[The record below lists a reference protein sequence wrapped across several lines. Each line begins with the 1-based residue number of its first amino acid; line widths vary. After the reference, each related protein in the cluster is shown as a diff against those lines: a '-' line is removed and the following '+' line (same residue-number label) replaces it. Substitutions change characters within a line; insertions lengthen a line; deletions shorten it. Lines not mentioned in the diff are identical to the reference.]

1 MNHDFMNK
9 VIVVAGPTASG
20 KSALAID
27 LAEAFNGVVINADSM
42 QIYQGT
48 PIISAAPSEEDKK
61 RVPHRLYEIFS
72 PDVNGSVVDWLNL
85 AVAEIKNCWAEGK
98 MPIVVGGTGLY
109 LDNLINGTTPIPETS
124 VKVRQQVM
132 QKLHEIGVN
141 KLHEELALHDP
152 ITANRLSLNDTTRVR
167 RAYEV
172 WQETGIALSEWHK
185 KPMIKKLPEAK
196 FVVVKILP
204 AKTELDERCFER
216 WDKMMNAGALREV
229 ENLARLDLDKNLP
242 AMKALGVPELL
253 QFVEGKITLDEACS
267 LAKLHTRQYAKRQ
280 MTWFRHQLTA
290 DIEICSC
297 YHGQKSEKE
306 NVILGVKKRL

>member
-42 QIYQGT
+42 QIYHGT

-85 AVAEIKNCWAEGK
+85 AVEEIKNCWGKGK

-124 VKVRQQVM
+124 AKVRQQVM

-152 ITANRLSLNDTTRVR
+152 QTANRLSPNDTTRVR

-172 WQETGIALSEWHK
+172 WLETGIALSEWHK

-204 AKTELDERCFER
+204 SREELDERCFLR
-216 WDKMMNAGALREV
+216 WDNMIKHGALREV
-229 ENLARLDLDKNLP
+229 KTLAALHLDKHLP

-253 QFVEGKITLDEACS
+253 QVAEGKITLGEACD

-280 MTWFRHQLTA
+280 MTWFRHKLKA
-290 DIEICSC
+290 DVEICSC
-297 YHGQKSEKE
+297 YHGLEDEKE